1 MKYWIS
7 ACVLALALAGCKKN
21 EEPPKKDDNAGTGE
35 TITLSGNISENLTL
49 LARNRYMLNG
59 FVYVKPGVTLTIE
72 PGTVIMG
79 VLNTKAALIIE
90 RGAKIMAEGTREKPI
105 VFTSAKAPGERSY
118 GDWGGLIVCGR
129 APINVPGNEAVV
141 EGGTDALFGG
151 DDPEDD
157 SGVIKYVRIE
167 FAGIEFVTFQEI
179 NGLTLAGV
187 GKKTVVEYVQVS
199 YSGDDAFECFGG
211 TVNAK
216 HLVAFK
222 TWDDDFDTDL
232 GYTGKMQFL
241 VAVRD
246 PMQADVSN
254 SNGIESDN
262 DPNGTAS
269 QPYTQPVYSNLSLFG
284 PLPDESYKNIYD
296 TQHRRGVWIQNR
308 SKAGVFNSVVAGW
321 PVGLQIDGRYTAES
335 ARNGEIAF
343 QNNVLSGVRKD
354 ETHYGFYYSIPSSQ
368 FDIKAWA
375 AQNAT
380 GVDTFNLNSDLKI
393 SDPFNLDGPN
403 FLPQPGS
410 PALSGANFTHSKL
423 QDPFFE
429 KVNYRGAFG
438 SEDWTAGWTNFNPQN
453 TNYNP

>member
-1 MKYWIS
+1 MT
-7 ACVLALALAGCKKN
+7 ACD
-21 EEPPKKDDNAGTGE
+21 KKDHPPSNNNENGNRE
-35 TITLSGNISENLTL
+35 TITLSGNITQNMTL
-49 LARNRYMLNG
+49 KAQNRYMLNG
-59 FVYVKPGVTLTIE
+59 FVYVKEGATLTIE

-105 VFTSAKAPGERSY
+105 VFTSAKPPGERTY
-118 GDWGGLIVCGR
+118 GDWGGIIVCGR

-141 EGGTDALFGG
+141 EGGTNALFGG
-151 DDPEDD
+151 NDPNDN

-167 FAGIEFVTFQEI
+167 FCGIEFVTFQEI

-187 GKKTVVEYVQVS
+187 GNQTVVEYVQVS

-216 HLVAFK
+216 HLVAFR

-241 VAVRD
+241 VGVRD
-246 PMQADVSN
+246 PFQADVSN

-269 QPYTQPVYSNLSLFG
+269 QPNTRPIYSNLSLFG
-284 PLPDESYKNIYD
+284 PLPDESFTNRYD
-296 TQHRRGVWIQNR
+296 TQHRRGLWIQNR
-308 SKAGVFNSVVAGW
+308 SKASVFNSVVAGW

-335 ARNGEIAF
+335 ARNGEIVF
-343 QNNVLSGVRKD
+343 QNNLLAGVRKD
-354 ETHYGFYYSIPSSQ
+354 EAHYGFYYSIPSSQ
-368 FDIKAWA
+368 FDIRTWA
-375 AQNAT
+375 RDNAT
-380 GVDTFNLNSDLKI
+380 GVDTFNRNAELKI
-393 SDPFNLDGPN
+393 ADPFNLDGPN
-403 FLPQPGS
+403 PLPLEGS
-410 PALSGANFTHSKL
+410 PALTDAKFDHPLLN
-423 QDPFFE
+423 DPFFE

-438 SEDWTAGWTNFNPQN
+438 NDDWTAGWTNWNPVS
-453 TNYNP
+453 TDYSK